1 MSNYL
6 TLINY
11 SFHKISIWQKKID
24 KNHQNYQIENQY
36 HLCHFRIKVE
46 KFYKVPTQWLQNAL
60 MHSGLRLGKKLQ
72 VTDSV
77 VDLICLSFP
86 QKKAFK
92 LKNFLVVVQ
101 ILHYALVYLLY
112 LFFTLFIFIPMCY
125 KEEEIFN

>member
-60 MHSGLRLGKKLQ
+60 MHSGLRLGKNCKLRI
-72 VTDSV
+72 VLLT
-77 VDLICLSFP
+77 SFAYHFLK
-86 QKKAFK
+86 KKAFK